1 VAQRLPARVDAGAAF
16 APDPALAAAVAGA
29 TKISVFVCDTRRT
42 NAIRPPGRYER
53 A

>member
-1 VAQRLPARVDAGAAF
+1 LLLIPRSPLPSLR
-16 APDPALAAAVAGA
+16 A